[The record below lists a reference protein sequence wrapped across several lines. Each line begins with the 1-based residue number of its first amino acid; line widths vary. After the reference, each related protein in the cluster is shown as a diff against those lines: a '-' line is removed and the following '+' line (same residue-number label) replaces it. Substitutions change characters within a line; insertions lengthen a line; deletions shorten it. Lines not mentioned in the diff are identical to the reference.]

1 MTIRLD
7 SNVTGQRTF
16 VANVMLADGGSCS
29 SRQIPW
35 RNAASEMLAAAG
47 THVAIWLVSLHRE
60 QFMKTTA
67 SLLFAATLTIL
78 PAHAQRSAVS
88 PDLSPA
94 AAGDTFKQAVVSVCL
109 PAVSGTGVS
118 ALALARDGKVQPTQD
133 VETRRQAGA
142 APDET
147 VWDVADARGV
157 VTVREKAGQC
167 VVTVYGPASGPTVA
181 DATLALVLRGFEA
194 LAGPAD
200 GFTQTLTGRSNGR
213 RMLVQLS
220 GANPGTAGHQ
230 SKFSVVSATVSLS
243 E

>member
-1 MTIRLD
+1 
-7 SNVTGQRTF
+7 
-16 VANVMLADGGSCS
+16 
-29 SRQIPW
+29 
-35 RNAASEMLAAAG
+35 
-47 THVAIWLVSLHRE
+47 
-60 QFMKTTA
+60 MKTTA

-109 PAVSGTGVS
+109 PAVSGAGVS

-133 VETRRQAGA
+133 VETRRQA
-142 APDET
+142 DET

-181 DATLALVLRGFEA
+181 DATLALVMRGFEA

-220 GANPGTAGHQ
+220 GANPGAPGHQ